1 MNMKKTATT
10 INVFFCGTGGQ
21 GVLSASEVCGWA
33 AVYDGYHV
41 KKSEVHGMAQRGGS
55 VESNLRFGKN
65 VFSPLTP
72 LGRADYLVSF
82 HPDEHA
88 RCLGMLS
95 EGGVDLIS
103 SLDVA
108 LNTIEDK
115 RYVNT
120 YLLGV
125 LSRYVPISEKSW
137 MRALARAFKSKN
149 LAENSEIFLKGKREA
164 TA

>member
-1 MNMKKTATT
+1 MLKSDKT

-65 VFSPLTP
+65 VFSPLAP
-72 LGRADYLVSF
+72 RAGVDFLVSF
-82 HPDEHA
+82 HRDEHD
-88 RCLGMLS
+88 RCLEMLA
-95 EGGVDLIS
+95 EGGVDLVT
-103 SLDVA
+103 SLDAA
-108 LNTIEDK
+108 LATIEDK

-125 LSRYVPISEKSW
+125 LSQYLPISEQSW
-137 MRALARAFKSKN
+137 MRALERAFKTKN
-149 LAENSEIFLKGKREA
+149 LNENKEIFLKGKREA
-164 TA
+164 RV